1 VVTLRGKPLATLTA
15 VPKGAE
21 WESLAIGANPKFL
34 EVMERSR
41 TAHQEQGGIS
51 PDEMRSHFG
60 IKRKKAPKPR
70 RSHR

>member
-60 IKRKKAPKPR
+60 IKREKAPKPR